1 MLVRYPMLL
10 VIFARTAAAL
20 LTKRSVELASGCLC
34 CAIGAAPICGALRA
48 LGICLLLGGGAVC
61 VAAEP
66 PILYR
71 DAHASIEHRVQ
82 DLLSRMTLEE
92 KVAQLRS
99 MWLTKGSIEDTE
111 GAFSEEKAR
120 GAIPNGIGQMARPSD
135 RAGTTR
141 AQRDPYRSVEETVA
155 FVNAVQH
162 FLTQRTRLGIPAL
175 FHEETAHG
183 YLAGGATVFPIP
195 PALASTWDPKLVE
208 QVYTVAAREVRV
220 RGASA
225 IRTHWSRRWL

>member
-1 MLVRYPMLL
+1 M
-10 VIFARTAAAL
+10 
-20 LTKRSVELASGCLC
+20 
-34 CAIGAAPICGALRA
+34 
-48 LGICLLLGGGAVC
+48 
-61 VAAEP
+61 
-66 PILYR
+66 LYR
-71 DAHASIEHRVQ
+71 DVHASIEQRVQ

-92 KVAQLRS
+92 KVTQLRS

-175 FHEETAHG
+175 FHDETAHG
-183 YLAGGATVFPIP
+183 YLAGGATVFPH
-195 PALASTWDPKLVE
+195 S
-208 QVYTVAAREVRV
+208 ARTCEYLGPEAGGAGIHRSSA
-220 RGASA
+220 RGS
-225 IRTHWSRRWL
+225 RSRRYRCTQSGARPRCSLLGAVGIDHMILQDGGHHAAGSVR